1 MLKGDANLDMKSI
14 FDMFAERYDK
24 WYDKPFG
31 KSAFRLEK
39 DCIEFLCGDLAKPF
53 LEVGVGTGRF
63 AVALNVEYGIDT
75 SIAVLRFAK
84 KRGIKAVRGDGQ
96 KLPFADE
103 SFGAVF
109 IIVTW
114 CFVDDPLKVLE
125 EAVRVSRRKGAIILG
140 LILKGSPW
148 AAFYEKKGD
157 KGNVF
162 YKIARFY
169 SFEEVRSMLASVGL
183 QIEETRSTM
192 FQRPTVNPLVFEF
205 SRKDV
210 SREAGFVA
218 IKVRKRGGSY

>member
-1 MLKGDANLDMKSI
+1 M
-14 FDMFAERYDK
+14 
-24 WYDKPFG
+24 
-31 KSAFRLEK
+31 
-39 DCIEFLCGDLAKPF
+39 
-53 LEVGVGTGRF
+53 
-63 AVALNVEYGIDT
+63 ALNVEYGIDT

-109 IIVTW
+109 IIVTL

-169 SFEEVRSMLASVGL
+169 SFEEVGSMLASVGL
-183 QIEETRSTM
+183 KIEETRSTM

-210 SREAGFVA
+210 FREAGFVA